1 MASLSILSD
10 VSKLVWR
17 TNFGSLKVLVED
29 LDDKY
34 PGFLKAFE
42 QEGTILTDDRIATI
56 DFLEKMYHKEKVG
69 LFAILAP
76 FGFGKT
82 IMIEKI
88 INLIEK
94 GEIDYGK
101 RNIQPVHVRLNL
113 QTDRSSVVLKFLEDL
128 DVASE
133 ENILEI
139 IYESIKKDALIQK
152 ANKEFII
159 NWLKE
164 SLFGTETTLDHLLNR
179 ASNEELI
186 RLLEKVIQSYETIH
200 DSKVVLILDEIEHSL
215 KGFSPQFLY
224 FLAMLLR
231 YCFEREYTEFVGTI
245 AMTTSMVEE
254 EEAPLFLIL
263 KEMGA
268 GDVRDRIHQRHIS
281 RELKL
286 TPETATELMSK
297 ILRFYLYSLVSISKN
312 EEWKSVLEQNNSY
325 GSKLYTYP
333 LDYDLLRYLSLRG
346 IRKSPEG
353 VILDFRAY
361 LTLIGATIDA
371 WVSQLSEKKQT
382 FDEKIKKKET
392 LDIRSFWELNDEVRE
407 ESEIQRFLRSGE
419 IYYTIFRHDVIQYIE
434 NQICS
439 KIDKAI
445 FRKLILQTVL
455 EAIRTRKERFDEK
468 ELVENFDVKKEAL
481 EDFRKSLP
489 EQSKHIINFEYG
501 TLMID
506 LEKLQEEI
514 VGTEEMAK
522 PDPDMEK
529 IKEYVS
535 REIDGKLLPEIDI
548 ISLLRK
554 WKVQRTS
561 EWAVDEEDKDI
572 LVDRTS
578 KPWNTVLYVTGDP
591 KKEAEIR
598 ERLRSS
604 GRFDVGFIVCLQS
617 KLMFKVIYPL
627 GLQAQEKA
635 AKEKIDDMA
644 SAVLARR
651 DYEEIAQKLDRVI
664 GELDKSKKF
673 YLISLIMPIFYNA
686 MDIPD
691 YPLAFNQVDF
701 WGEIEYF
708 LKNPLAKYQ
717 DRWIETKT
725 GISPSTQFKEIV
737 SSLLKL
743 VVAYS
748 TEIDFE
754 GYDQL
759 DVLRHNRVESFNEV
773 MKNLG
778 LQKEWREVPLAASS
792 FLDRIRK
799 TYTDILPYDENDKKL
814 KSKDLLPKSLEK
826 ALKWLK
832 EEVEKKGSLSL
843 SDVSN
848 HFFGVEVKEDG
859 KVSWN
864 VPVKA
869 KRAILLILALS
880 NYYSD
885 AYIDKKDDRF
895 IVLDPSQVVDVQAG
909 NIRSELLGFAR
920 YVLANKLISGKDMK
934 ITAPRKFWQT
944 LGNIIKDKKTTPK
957 QKSEFLRD
965 LRAKISRTGLERPF
979 IEMKVDE
986 EEIRKRI
993 QQAMKGA
1000 IVEKEFRGVGQ
1011 YLKEVKSCINV
1022 QQPERNVLLTM
1033 LDGLLTQVDLD
1044 ESALEVNK
1052 RRNKV
1057 IENLGNLSEEKPKE
1071 FEPKVLRLLE
1081 ELNQELIN
1089 RSEEEWSQVFKKDLS
1104 ETVAQN
1110 CEYIYRFGK
1119 IEVEQTKKKIQ
1130 EIIPS
1135 VRSDFT
1141 KEQKVEIET
1150 SIKSL
1155 KDEFKS
1161 QVEKLEESLEEW
1173 KKKCKELSKK
1183 SYVEEALRKELN
1195 QIKIKIAGQ
1204 LDALDIDPEVSFVQS
1219 IIGEGSDLIQ
1229 KAESAHKKAIES
1241 LGDEK
1246 EIKILE
1252 LCDEHDYNIITI
1264 LREKFNTDIQTVISV
1279 KKRTKKQREAVDF
1292 LLKAL
1297 ELGAKHKLPLK
1308 LAW

>member
-1 MASLSILSD
+1 MESLSILTD

-17 TNFGSLKVLVED
+17 TDFGSLKVLVED
-29 LDDKY
+29 LNDKY
-34 PGFLKAFE
+34 PGFLEAF
-42 QEGTILTDDRIATI
+42 QKEGTILTDDRMAII
-56 DFLEKMYHKEKVG
+56 DFLKKMYHKEKLG

-101 RNIQPVHVRLNL
+101 KNIRPVHIRLNV
-113 QTDRSSVVLKFLEDL
+113 QTDRGKLVLKFLEDL
-128 DVASE
+128 GIAGE
-133 ENILEI
+133 KEILRI
-139 IYESIKKDALIQK
+139 IYDGIKKDALVK
-152 ANKEFII
+152 SVDEEFVI
-159 NWLKE
+159 NWLRE
-164 SLFGTETTLDHLLNR
+164 SLLGAETPLDLLLNR
-179 ASNEELI
+179 ASNEEMI
-186 RLLEKVIQSYETIH
+186 RLLEKIIQSYEAIH
-200 DSKVVLILDEIEHSL
+200 DSKIVLIFDEVEHTL
-215 KGFSPQFLY
+215 KGFSHQFLY
-224 FLAMLLR
+224 FLAMLIR
-231 YCFEREYTEFVGTI
+231 YCFEREYREFVGTI

-254 EEAPLFLIL
+254 EQASLFLML

-268 GDVRDRIHQRHIS
+268 GDVRDRIRERHIS

-286 TPETATELMSK
+286 TPETSTELMSK
-297 ILRFYLYSLVSISKN
+297 ILRFYLYSLVSISRN
-312 EEWKSVLEQNNSY
+312 EKWKSILNENDSY
-325 GSKLYTYP
+325 GSKFYTYP
-333 LDYDLLRYLSLRG
+333 LDHGLLRYLSFRGLR
-346 IRKSPEG
+346 KTLEE

-361 LTLIGATIDA
+361 LTLVGATLDA
-371 WVSQLSEKKQT
+371 WISHLSEKKLN
-382 FDEKIKKKET
+382 FDEIVEKKET
-392 LDIRSFWELNDEVRE
+392 LDIRRFWELNDEIRRQ
-407 ESEIQRFLRSGE
+407 SYIQQFLRSGE
-419 IYYTIFRHDVIQYIE
+419 IYYTIFRQDVIQYVE

-445 FRKLILQTVL
+445 FHKLILQTVL
-455 EAIRTRKERFDEK
+455 EAMKTRKEHFSEK
-468 ELVENFDVKKEAL
+468 ELVEDFNLREEAL

-489 EQSKHIINFEYG
+489 EESKHILNFEYG

-514 VGTEEMAK
+514 IGTEEIAR

-529 IKEYVS
+529 IKEYAS
-535 REIDGKLLPEIDI
+535 REIDGQLLPEMDI

-561 EWAVDEEDKDI
+561 EWSVDEEDKDI

-591 KKEAEIR
+591 QKGAEIR
-598 ERLRSS
+598 ERLRRS
-604 GRFDVGFIVCLQS
+604 GRFDVGFIACLQS
-617 KLMFKVIYPL
+617 ELMFKVIYPL
-627 GLQAQEKA
+627 GLQAQEKD

-644 SAVLARR
+644 SAVPARR
-651 DYEEIAQKLDRVI
+651 DYEELAQKLDRVI

-686 MDIPD
+686 MDITD

-708 LKNPLAKYQ
+708 LKNPLPKYQ

-743 VVAYS
+743 VVAYG

-759 DVLRHNRVESFNEV
+759 EVLRHNRVKSFNDV

-799 TYTDILPYDENDKKL
+799 TYTDILPYDENNKKL
-814 KSKDLLPKSLEK
+814 KSKNLLPKSLEK

-843 SDVSN
+843 SDVCKY
-848 HFFGVEVKEDG
+848 FFGVEVKEDG
-859 KVSWN
+859 KASWN

-869 KRAILLILALS
+869 KRAILFILALS
-880 NYYSD
+880 NYYGD
-885 AYIDKKDDRF
+885 IHIDRKDGRF
-895 IVLDPSQVVDVQAG
+895 VVLDPSQVVDIQAG
-909 NIRSELLGFAR
+909 NIRLELLGFAR
-920 YVLANKLISGKDMK
+920 YVLANKLISGKDLK
-934 ITAPRKFWQT
+934 ITAPRRFWQR
-944 LGNIIKDKKTTPK
+944 LNNIIKDKETTPK

-965 LRAKISRTGLERPF
+965 LRAKISQAELVKPIIRV
-979 IEMKVDE
+979 KVDE
-986 EEIRKRI
+986 EDIQKRSEK
-993 QQAMKGA
+993 AMKGA

-1011 YLKEVKSCINV
+1011 YLKEVRSCVDI
-1022 QQPERNVLLTM
+1022 QQPERNVLLTV
-1033 LDGLLTQVDLD
+1033 LDELLAQVELD
-1044 ESALEVNK
+1044 ESVLEINK
-1052 RRNKV
+1052 RIIKV
-1057 IENLGNLSEEKPKE
+1057 IENLGNLTKEKPKE
-1071 FEPKVLRLLE
+1071 LEPKVFKLLE
-1081 ELNQELIN
+1081 KLNQELIKE
-1089 RSEEEWSQVFKKDLS
+1089 SGEEWSQVFKKDLS

-1110 CEYIYRFGK
+1110 CESIYEFGK
-1119 IEVEQTKKKIQ
+1119 IDVEQTRKKIR

-1135 VRSDFT
+1135 VQSDFT
-1141 KEQKVEIET
+1141 KEQKAEMET
-1150 SIKSL
+1150 SIESL

-1161 QVEKLEESLEEW
+1161 QVEKLEKSLEEW
-1173 KKKCKELSKK
+1173 KKKCMELSRK
-1183 SYVEEALRKELN
+1183 SYVGEALRKESN
-1195 QIKIKIAGQ
+1195 RIKIKIVGQ
-1204 LDALDIDPEVSFVQS
+1204 LDALDVDPEVSFVES
-1219 IIGEGSDLIQ
+1219 IIEEGSNLIE
-1229 KAESAHKKAIES
+1229 KAKSTHKKAIES

-1252 LCDEHDYNIITI
+1252 LCDKHDYNIITI
-1264 LREKFNTDIQTVISV
+1264 LREKFNTDVQTLISV
-1279 KKRTKKQREAVDF
+1279 KKHTKKQREAVDF